1 MFQATAVG
9 RLKKFLYHATRSR
22 SFLWKVALGTL
33 AGSIAVGFVLS
44 RLPKREPHLF
54 AGRVLARAGL
64 SPEKP
69 DPENVPTADLPQV
82 EKIDPPDILTPF
94 RDELTNP
101 AVQFRDVLDAVPALA
116 AYFQPGQLPAVR
128 EALKPRFAEQ
138 DAALILDY
146 LAAWRT
152 SDPEPY
158 ERLKAAGG
166 SPAPLRYAN
175 YALGRVEMERK
186 NFAAAYRAFRRE
198 AEHPEAS
205 ESRWAA
211 VNALV
216 QGEDFGTLRELER
229 DATYAP
235 FFSPYVR
242 TKLAVHQRDWRSII
256 KWIPLGQLDSYEWPI
271 IVVSLIAGCAWAF
284 FLGHLGEWPSL
295 FSGTALL
302 CTGAVILGILSTTP
316 TLYLVVLE
324 DDILHVARGG
334 EPINIFLY
342 NIGGVGLRE
351 EFCKLL
357 MFLPLLPFLIRRGNE
372 LEALIVACF
381 VGLGFAVEENA
392 GYFMHSAATD
402 VAGRFL
408 SANFFHIALT
418 GVNGLAL
425 FRAFLRGRGGWNDFL
440 FVFPVTVLAHG
451 IYDALLGLPDSDF
464 SGYLA
469 MTVYIAFSM
478 FFFNRASQLRRNA
491 RMTIGLTGAFV
502 FAISV
507 VVGTVMIYQMMNL
520 GAHAG
525 MLVVVSEILGSAAL
539 VFMFF
544 REFDEQLSL

>member
-82 EKIDPPDILTPF
+82 EKIDPPNILTPF

-216 QGEDFGTLRELER
+216 QIDPVAATPALEHHQVDPTGSARFLRVANHSRQPDRGLR
-229 DATYAP
+229 LGFLP
-235 FFSPYVR
+235 GPPWRV
-242 TKLAVHQRDWRSII
+242 AV
-256 KWIPLGQLDSYEWPI
+256 
-271 IVVSLIAGCAWAF
+271 A
-284 FLGHLGEWPSL
+284 FLGHR
-295 FSGTALL
+295 FAL
-302 CTGAVILGILSTTP
+302 
-316 TLYLVVLE
+316 
-324 DDILHVARGG
+324 H
-334 EPINIFLY
+334 
-342 NIGGVGLRE
+342 
-351 EFCKLL
+351 
-357 MFLPLLPFLIRRGNE
+357 RRGDSRHFEHN
-372 LEALIVACF
+372 
-381 VGLGFAVEENA
+381 
-392 GYFMHSAATD
+392 
-402 VAGRFL
+402 
-408 SANFFHIALT
+408 
-418 GVNGLAL
+418 
-425 FRAFLRGRGGWNDFL
+425 
-440 FVFPVTVLAHG
+440 
-451 IYDALLGLPDSDF
+451 PDS
-464 SGYLA
+464 LP
-469 MTVYIAFSM
+469 
-478 FFFNRASQLRRNA
+478 RRP
-491 RMTIGLTGAFV
+491 
-502 FAISV
+502 
-507 VVGTVMIYQMMNL
+507 
-520 GAHAG
+520 
-525 MLVVVSEILGSAAL
+525 
-539 VFMFF
+539 
-544 REFDEQLSL
+544 